1 MVEVIF
7 YVGVFYLLHLFFRM
21 SFSLHK
27 VPFVEWTYTE
37 GNTSGM
43 TALSERL
50 SLASDNL
57 RQTLPIFLVFA
68 VLSVVLEVD
77 NLLNAQLW
85 LGFRILYLLGAVFNL
100 YKFRSFIFFNFSSNI
115 DFFNFTILNWPFIIF
130 IFNIN

>member
-1 MVEVIF
+1 MVEMIF

-27 VPFVEWTYTE
+27 VPFIEWTYTE
-37 GNTSGM
+37 GNISGM

-68 VLSVVLEVD
+68 VLSIILEVD
-77 NLLNAQLW
+77 NLLYAQLW
-85 LGFRILYLLGAVFNL
+85 FGFRILYLLGAVFNL
-100 YKFRSFIFFNFSSNI
+100 YKFKMVRPTVWAPSV
-115 DFFNFTILNWPFIIF
+115 ILLFMMGANLVS
-130 IFNIN
+130 

>member
-1 MVEVIF
+1 MVEMIY

-27 VPFVEWTYTE
+27 VPFIEWTYTE
-37 GNTSGM
+37 GNISGM

-68 VLSVVLEVD
+68 VLSIILEVD
-77 NLLNAQLW
+77 NLLYAQLW
-85 LGFRILYLLGAVFNL
+85 FGFRILYLLGAVFNL
-100 YKFRSFIFFNFSSNI
+100 YKFKMVRPTVWTPSV
-115 DFFNFTILNWPFIIF
+115 ILLFMMGTNLVS
-130 IFNIN
+130 

>member
-1 MVEVIF
+1 MVEMIY

-27 VPFVEWTYTE
+27 VPFIEWTYTE
-37 GNTSGM
+37 GDISGM

-68 VLSVVLEVD
+68 VLSIILEVD
-77 NLLNAQLW
+77 NLLYAQLW
-85 LGFRILYLLGAVFNL
+85 FGFRILYLLGAVFNL
-100 YKFRSFIFFNFSSNI
+100 YKFKMVRPTVWAPSV
-115 DFFNFTILNWPFIIF
+115 ILLFMMGANLVS
-130 IFNIN
+130 

>member
-1 MVEVIF
+1 MVEMIY

-27 VPFVEWTYTE
+27 VPFIEWTYTE
-37 GNTSGM
+37 GNISGM

-68 VLSVVLEVD
+68 VLSIILEVD
-77 NLLNAQLW
+77 NLLYAQLW
-85 LGFRILYLLGAVFNL
+85 FGFRILYLLGAVFNL
-100 YKFRSFIFFNFSSNI
+100 YKFKMVRPTVWAPSV
-115 DFFNFTILNWPFIIF
+115 ILLFMMGTNLVS
-130 IFNIN
+130 

>member
-1 MVEVIF
+1 MVELIY

-27 VPFVEWTYTE
+27 VPFIEWTYTE
-37 GNTSGM
+37 GNISGM

-68 VLSVVLEVD
+68 VLSIILEVD
-77 NLLNAQLW
+77 NLLYAQLW
-85 LGFRILYLLGAVFNL
+85 FGFRILYLLGAVFNL
-100 YKFRSFIFFNFSSNI
+100 YKFKMVRPTVWAPSVVFLFMMGTNLVS
-115 DFFNFTILNWPFIIF
+115 
-130 IFNIN
+130 

>member
-1 MVEVIF
+1 MVEMIY

-27 VPFVEWTYTE
+27 VPFIEWTYTE
-37 GNTSGM
+37 GNISGM

-68 VLSVVLEVD
+68 VLSIILEVD
-77 NLLNAQLW
+77 NLLYAQLW
-85 LGFRILYLLGAVFNL
+85 FGFRILYLLGAVFNL
-100 YKFRSFIFFNFSSNI
+100 YKFKMVRPTVWAPSV
-115 DFFNFTILNWPFIIF
+115 ILLFMMGANLVS
-130 IFNIN
+130 

>member
-1 MVEVIF
+1 MVEIIF

-68 VLSVVLEVD
+68 VLSVVLDVD

-100 YKFRSFIFFNFSSNI
+100 YQFKMVRPVVWAPSVL
-115 DFFNFTILNWPFIIF
+115 ILLMMGANLVA
-130 IFNIN
+130 

>member
-1 MVEVIF
+1 MVEMIY

-37 GNTSGM
+37 GNISGM

-68 VLSVVLEVD
+68 VLSIILEVD
-77 NLLNAQLW
+77 NLLYAQLW
-85 LGFRILYLLGAVFNL
+85 FGFRILYLLGAVFNL
-100 YKFRSFIFFNFSSNI
+100 YKFKMVRPTVWTPSV
-115 DFFNFTILNWPFIIF
+115 ILLFMMGTNLVS
-130 IFNIN
+130 

>member
-1 MVEVIF
+1 
-7 YVGVFYLLHLFFRM
+7 M

-100 YKFRSFIFFNFSSNI
+100 YKFKMVRPVIWTPSVL
-115 DFFNFTILNWPFIIF
+115 ILFMMGANLVT
-130 IFNIN
+130 

>member
-1 MVEVIF
+1 MVEMIY

-37 GNTSGM
+37 GNISGM

-68 VLSVVLEVD
+68 VLSIILEVD
-77 NLLNAQLW
+77 NLLYAQLW
-85 LGFRILYLLGAVFNL
+85 FGFRILYLLGAVFNL
-100 YKFRSFIFFNFSSNI
+100 YKFKMVRPTVWAPSV
-115 DFFNFTILNWPFIIF
+115 ILLFMMGTNLVS
-130 IFNIN
+130 

>member
-1 MVEVIF
+1 MVELIY

-27 VPFVEWTYTE
+27 VPFIEWTYTE
-37 GNTSGM
+37 GNISGM

-68 VLSVVLEVD
+68 VLSVILEVD
-77 NLLNAQLW
+77 NLLYAQLW
-85 LGFRILYLLGAVFNL
+85 FGFRILYLLGAVFNL
-100 YKFRSFIFFNFSSNI
+100 YKFKMVRPTVWAPSV
-115 DFFNFTILNWPFIIF
+115 ILLFMMGTNLVS
-130 IFNIN
+130 

>member
-1 MVEVIF
+1 MVEMIY

-27 VPFVEWTYTE
+27 VPFIEWTYTE
-37 GNTSGM
+37 GNISGM

-68 VLSVVLEVD
+68 VLSIILEVD
-77 NLLNAQLW
+77 NLLYAQLW
-85 LGFRILYLLGAVFNL
+85 FGFRILYLLGAVFNL
-100 YKFRSFIFFNFSSNI
+100 YKFKMVRPIVWTPSV
-115 DFFNFTILNWPFIIF
+115 ILLFMMGANLVS
-130 IFNIN
+130 

>member
-1 MVEVIF
+1 MVELIY

-37 GNTSGM
+37 GNISGM

-68 VLSVVLEVD
+68 VLSVILEVD
-77 NLLNAQLW
+77 NLLYAQLW
-85 LGFRILYLLGAVFNL
+85 FGFRILYLLGAVFNL
-100 YKFRSFIFFNFSSNI
+100 YKFKMVRPTVWAPSV
-115 DFFNFTILNWPFIIF
+115 ILLFMMGTNLVS
-130 IFNIN
+130 

>member
-1 MVEVIF
+1 MVEVIY

-27 VPFVEWTYTE
+27 VPFIEWTYTE
-37 GNTSGM
+37 GNISGM

-68 VLSVVLEVD
+68 VLSVILEVD
-77 NLLNAQLW
+77 NLLYAQLW
-85 LGFRILYLLGAVFNL
+85 FGFRILYLLGAVFNL
-100 YKFRSFIFFNFSSNI
+100 YKFKMVRPTVWAPSV
-115 DFFNFTILNWPFIIF
+115 ILLFMMGTNLVS
-130 IFNIN
+130 

>member
-1 MVEVIF
+1 MVEMIY

-27 VPFVEWTYTE
+27 VPFIEWTYTE
-37 GNTSGM
+37 GNISGM

-68 VLSVVLEVD
+68 VLSIILEVD
-77 NLLNAQLW
+77 NLLYAQLW
-85 LGFRILYLLGAVFNL
+85 FGFRILYLLGAVFNL
-100 YKFRSFIFFNFSSNI
+100 YKFKMVRPTVWAPSVVFLFMMGTNLVS
-115 DFFNFTILNWPFIIF
+115 
-130 IFNIN
+130 

>member
-100 YKFRSFIFFNFSSNI
+100 YKFKMVRPVIWTPSVL
-115 DFFNFTILNWPFIIF
+115 ILFMMGANLVT
-130 IFNIN
+130 

>member
-1 MVEVIF
+1 MVEMIF

-68 VLSVVLEVD
+68 VLSVVLDVD

-85 LGFRILYLLGAVFNL
+85 LGFRILYLLGAVFDL
-100 YKFRSFIFFNFSSNI
+100 YKFKMVRPVIWAPSVL
-115 DFFNFTILNWPFIIF
+115 ILFMMGANLVA
-130 IFNIN
+130 

>member
-1 MVEVIF
+1 MVEMIY

-27 VPFVEWTYTE
+27 VPFIEWTYTE
-37 GNTSGM
+37 GNISGM

-68 VLSVVLEVD
+68 VLSIILEVD
-77 NLLNAQLW
+77 NLLYAQLW
-85 LGFRILYLLGAVFNL
+85 FGFRILYLLGAVFNL
-100 YKFRSFIFFNFSSNI
+100 YKFKMVRPIVWTPSV
-115 DFFNFTILNWPFIIF
+115 ILLFMMGTNLVS
-130 IFNIN
+130 

>member
-1 MVEVIF
+1 MVELIY

-37 GNTSGM
+37 GNISGM

-68 VLSVVLEVD
+68 VLSIILEVD
-77 NLLNAQLW
+77 NLLYAQLW
-85 LGFRILYLLGAVFNL
+85 FGFRILYLLGAVFNL
-100 YKFRSFIFFNFSSNI
+100 YKFKMVRPTVWAPSV
-115 DFFNFTILNWPFIIF
+115 ILLFMMGTNLVS
-130 IFNIN
+130 

>member
-1 MVEVIF
+1 MVEMIF

-27 VPFVEWTYTE
+27 VPFIEWTYTE
-37 GNTSGM
+37 GNISGM

-68 VLSVVLEVD
+68 VLSIILEVD
-77 NLLNAQLW
+77 NLLYAQLW
-85 LGFRILYLLGAVFNL
+85 FGFRILYLLGAVFNL
-100 YKFRSFIFFNFSSNI
+100 YKFKMVRPTVWAPSV
-115 DFFNFTILNWPFIIF
+115 ILLFMMGTNLVS
-130 IFNIN
+130 